1 MDKAEAQRLLA
12 GQIEHLRK
20 LSHGELRERLDQ
32 EETFELQGPSGTT
45 YQLEVQVFWDGRR
58 DENLRVVVA
67 IDDGGWRAFAPLTS
81 DFIIASE
88 GSS

>member
-1 MDKAEAQRLLA
+1 MDKAEAQRLLR

-20 LSHGELRERLDQ
+20 HSYEELRERLDQ
-32 EETFELQGPSGTT
+32 EETFELQDSGTT

-67 IDDGGWRAFAPLTS
+67 IDEGGWRAFAPLTS
-81 DFIIASE
+81 DFIIASD